1 MEPQVIGFSAN
12 VTDPGMSHC
21 FWGGMWVFPFGM
33 LILMFIMAFLVC
45 GGGARRFFGHAT
57 HSFRGGG
64 SRETP
69 LEILQR
75 RYAMGEITKEEFE
88 RIRNDLQGESA
99 A

>member
-1 MEPQVIGFSAN
+1 MADS
-12 VTDPGMSHC
+12 
-21 FWGGMWVFPFGM
+21 FWGGMWMFPVGM
-33 LILMFIMAFLVC
+33 LIVMFVMAFLVC
-45 GGGARRFFGHAT
+45 GRGVRGFCGHAT
-57 HSFRGGG
+57 HGVRGGG
-64 SRETP
+64 SPETP